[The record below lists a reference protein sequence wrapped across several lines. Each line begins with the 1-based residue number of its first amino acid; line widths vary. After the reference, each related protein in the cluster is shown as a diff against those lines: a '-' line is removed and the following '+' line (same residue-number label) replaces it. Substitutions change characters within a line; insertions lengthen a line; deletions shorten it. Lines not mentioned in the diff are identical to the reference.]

1 MKIVDRK
8 TFLALPSG
16 AIFQK
21 FSPNTF
27 GELEALYESW
37 GHVNDY
43 ISSAL
48 TTEVDCDDISEKEDL
63 IEASV
68 DNGESFDMHFYT
80 TVRDASFDSEQK
92 FAVWERKDVEGLI
105 ARLQRSLEEAY
116 PEDSQ

>member
-63 IEASV
+63 IEASI
-68 DNGESFDMHFYT
+68 ESGASFGMHFDT
-80 TVRDASFDSEQK
+80 AVRDASFDSEQK

-105 ARLQRSLEEAY
+105 KRLQRSLEEAY